1 MAKSD
6 ISPTAAYPAAAAGVD
21 LAEICITSAGTLR
34 DGAAPEGAFTLPD
47 VPGVAVRI
55 AAGGGEKCQRCWKV
69 LPEVGT
75 VAAHP
80 ELCRP
85 CADAVDARADRQSR
99 G

>member
-21 LAEICITSAGTLR
+21 LAAICITSAGALR
-34 DGAAPEGAFTLPD
+34 DGAAPEGAFTPPD

-55 AAGGGEKCQRCWKV
+55 AAGGGEKSQRCWKV
-69 LPEVGT
+69 LPGGGT
-75 VAAHP
+75 VAAPP
-80 ELCRP
+80 ELWRRRG
-85 CADAVDARADRQSR
+85 DAVGARADGPSR